1 MIVVDSSVWIANIR
15 QSDTPAVQW
24 LRSINRDVVVV
35 GDLVM
40 LEVLQ
45 GARSH
50 PHAERLRLAFEYY
63 GVVPML
69 DPTIATQ
76 AAHNFRR
83 LRSMGITNRKTVD
96 LIIATFCIENEHD
109 LLHQDRDFDAFET
122 HLGLK
127 VFRPS

>member
-24 LRSINRDVVVV
+24 LRSIDRDVVVV

-63 GVVPML
+63 GIVRML
-69 DPTIATQ
+69 DPTIAAV
-76 AAHNFRR
+76 AANNFRR
-83 LRSMGITNRKTVD
+83 LRSLGINNRKTVD
-96 LIIATFCIENEHD
+96 LIIATFCIENGHD
-109 LLHQDRDFDAFET
+109 LLHQDRDFDAFEAQ
-122 HLGLK
+122 LGLK